1 MRKSR
6 QHSDPPASEPLRCM
20 QGKASASTK
29 GTYMAADSQAVE
41 LDGLGADEA
50 DVFFVVNVVAASR
63 GYVSAD

>member
-1 MRKSR
+1 
-6 QHSDPPASEPLRCM
+6 
-20 QGKASASTK
+20 
-29 GTYMAADSQAVE
+29 MAADSQAVE